1 MPDRQ
6 RVLEF
11 IDRVVSGDHV
21 GAIEDYYHP
30 DASMQENGAEPRRGR
45 DALVAHEAAVLERMT
60 MHTHPVATHL
70 VDGDLVVIRWTF
82 DMTDAAGVT
91 RRLEEV
97 SLQRWVGDRIMEER
111 FFYDPSA
118 ARKPLEDG

>member
-1 MPDRQ
+1 
-6 RVLEF
+6 
-11 IDRVVSGDHV
+11 
-21 GAIEDYYHP
+21 
-30 DASMQENGAEPRRGR
+30 
-45 DALVAHEAAVLERMT
+45 MT
-60 MHTHPVATHL
+60 MHTYPVTTHL

-91 RRLEEV
+91 RRLEEL

>member
-60 MHTHPVATHL
+60 MHTHPVAMHL

-91 RRLEEV
+91 RRLEEL